1 MDKAVSQYVIDALR
15 LCGQSGLPGRGISP
29 EQTTEVTEFFNQL
42 LDGWNSM
49 RNSLFSISQLFL
61 TLTSNIQYYLIGP
74 GAVPATINGYSY
86 GAFNVARPQKITQAN
101 LIYQTS
107 PEELRIP
114 LKVIDSASWADI
126 RVPGIFAIPL
136 ELYCDYGYTNPITGS
151 GMPTG
156 LAQIL
161 LWPGPQL
168 GYLLQLF
175 VWNLLTS
182 ALAYGDTLYAPPGYP
197 RALTYNLALEIMPL
211 YRKGMTALAI
221 QMIDRVAKES
231 RAAIESKN
239 APCAEAELDMPGTGR
254 KAGRSRFTW
263 LAPLG

>member
-15 LCGQSGLPGRGISP
+15 LCGQSGEPGRGISP
-29 EQTTEVTEFFNQL
+29 EQSAEVTEFFNQL

-49 RNSLFSISQLFL
+49 RNALYSIDQLFL
-61 TLTSNIQYYLIGP
+61 LLTSNIQYYLIGP
-74 GAVPATINGYSY
+74 GAVPAVINGYNY

-114 LKVIDSASWADI
+114 LKVIDSAGWADL

-136 ELYCDYGYTNPITGS
+136 ELYCDYGYTQTV
-151 GMPTG
+151 PTG

-168 GYLLQLF
+168 GYELQLF
-175 VWNLLTS
+175 VWNLLSST
-182 ALAYGDTLYAPPGYP
+182 LGYNDTFYAPPGYA
-197 RALTYNLALEIMPL
+197 RALTYNLALEILPL
-211 YRKGMTALAI
+211 YRKGMNLSAI
-221 QMIDRVAKES
+221 QMVDRVAKES
-231 RAAIESKN
+231 RDAINSKN
-239 APCAEAELDMPGTGR
+239 APCAEAEMDLPGTGR

>member
-15 LCGQSGLPGRGISP
+15 LCGQTGLPGRGISP
-29 EQTTEVTEFFNQL
+29 EQSQEVTGFFNQI
-42 LDGWNSM
+42 LDSWNSM
-49 RNSLFSISQLFL
+49 RNALYSIDQLFL

-74 GAVPATINGYSY
+74 EAVATTINGYSY

-136 ELYCDYGYTNPITGS
+136 ELYCDYGYSKTA
-151 GMPTG
+151 PTG

-175 VWNLLTS
+175 VWTQ
-182 ALAYGDTLYAPPGYP
+182 LASTLGYGDTFYAPPGYA
-197 RALTYNLALEIMPL
+197 RALTYNLALEILPL
-211 YRKGMTALAI
+211 YRKGMSPMAV

-231 RAAIESKN
+231 RNAIESKN
-239 APCAEAELDMPGTGR
+239 APCAEAELDLPGTGR